1 MNPKNNPTYV
11 LSGYEVLSG
20 KNEDFENSDYFISSG
35 TKVSVRISY
44 GIDNTPLIDDTLSVC
59 AYEADENQNPIP
71 DSKVVLIPPYKDKN
85 GNILLT
91 EEEQSE
97 RKKCISRSGSSR
109 LISVLVKRSDDGLTV
124 GKNYI
129 LKAEGYDENKNEPI
143 VENGGKYGFHL
154 SSSGASPSFS
164 LEEPSDVNVYVN
176 QDGKIVLKG
185 NAFHEEGLPLV
196 TAKLGEKTIF
206 SKKCTD
212 FSENISVKDLIND
225 GIITKPDEC
234 TLYKLKVF
242 ASYNGLDSAEIERN
256 VFYDIDKPEIVIY
269 SVTPVVTVSGDSKKY
284 VNGKINVKA
293 QITDGFGVI
302 DSSKLS
308 YLLYDGETLVNEVFV
323 NDASQFN
330 FTVDTNSVKDNALLI

>member
-1 MNPKNNPTYV
+1 MK
-11 LSGYEVLSG
+11 
-20 KNEDFENSDYFISSG
+20 
-35 TKVSVRISY
+35 
-44 GIDNTPLIDDTLSVC
+44 
-59 AYEADENQNPIP
+59 
-71 DSKVVLIPPYKDKN
+71 
-85 GNILLT
+85 
-91 EEEQSE
+91 
-97 RKKCISRSGSSR
+97 
-109 LISVLVKRSDDGLTV
+109 
-124 GKNYI
+124 
-129 LKAEGYDENKNEPI
+129 
-143 VENGGKYGFHL
+143 
-154 SSSGASPSFS
+154 
-164 LEEPSDVNVYVN
+164 
-176 QDGKIVLKG
+176 
-185 NAFHEEGLPLV
+185 
-196 TAKLGEKTIF
+196 KTIF

-212 FSENISVKDLIND
+212 FSETISVKTLIND

-308 YLLYDGETLVNEVFV
+308 YLLYDGETLVDEVFV

-330 FTVDTNSVKDNALLI
+330 FTVDTNSVKDNAPLDLRIKSYDKAGRHRGGVLRSI